1 LNLQEKNKTGSISP
15 ERTGSILPEGGNS
28 ECGKSIRLQVY
39 LAHSGA
45 ASRRASEKIILS
57 GRVEINGRKIT
68 ELGKK
73 VGPGDEVRLD
83 GVSVKLETRLRYIV
97 LYKPPLYL
105 CSSFDPQGRA
115 LALDLLPK
123 GITERLYT
131 VGRLDYR
138 SSGLVL
144 FTNDGDFSTA
154 VSHPG
159 REIEKEYL
167 VEASGRILDEV
178 IDSFLRGVF
187 IDGVRYQARNIDRL
201 DRRTLRIVLIEGKN
215 REIRRVFSHFHL
227 HPEKL
232 HRVRIGPLHIG
243 VLRPGESRP
252 LTNEEIQG
260 LGVCRN
266 YE

>member
-1 LNLQEKNKTGSISP
+1 M
-15 ERTGSILPEGGNS
+15 
-28 ECGKSIRLQVY
+28 RLQVY
-39 LAHSGA
+39 LAHAGA
-45 ASRRASEKIILS
+45 ASRRASERFILS
-57 GRVEINGRKIT
+57 GRVEVNGRKVT
-68 ELGKK
+68 ELGEK

-83 GVSVKLETRLRYIV
+83 GVPVKPETRLRYIV
-97 LYKPPLYL
+97 LHKPPLYL

-123 GITERLYT
+123 DITERLYT

-144 FTNDGDFSTA
+144 FTNDGDFAAA

-167 VEASGRILDEV
+167 VEASGRIPDEV
-178 IDSFLRGVF
+178 IEAFLQGVF
-187 IDGVRYQARNIDRL
+187 IEGVRYQARSIDRL
-201 DRRTLRIVLIEGKN
+201 GSRALRVVLIEGKN

-243 VLRPGESRP
+243 ELRPGESRP
-252 LTNEEIQG
+252 LTKEEIRG
-260 LGVCRN
+260 FTGG
-266 YE
+266 